1 MSECLVCGVAIQ
13 QVGAG
18 RPRKT
23 CSTKCKNKRDQ
34 ATKPKAPTTK
44 RNCEICQTQFETAR
58 KYQRTCSKQCSYD
71 RVKIESRRK
80 WELAKASKPPVK
92 IVSCKWC
99 EQPLEVSTSFRGVIK
114 YHDYCKKPARQAQYR
129 VKSIRRQGIKKGNVI
144 SHDKV
149 AERDGHNCYLCGQKV
164 DMSLPRTSRYG
175 ATLDHVIPLS
185 KGGTDTMDNV
195 KLAHWICNIQ
205 KSDKSLEEY
214 RAESR

>member
-1 MSECLVCGVAIQ
+1 MRVCVICGVAIE

-23 CSTKCKNKRDQ
+23 CGKKCKAKRDNQ
-34 ATKPKAPTTK
+34 SKVRPPAEK
-44 RNCEICQTQFETAR
+44 RNCEICGAAYETRR
-58 KYQRTCSKQCSYD
+58 KNQYTCSKPCSYE
-71 RVKIESRRK
+71 RIKIKALEN
-80 WELAKASKPPVK
+80 WLIAKESKPATK
-92 IVSCKWC
+92 LVSCKWC
-99 EQPLEVSTSFRGVIK
+99 EQPLEVSTSFQGVIK

-149 AERDGHNCYLCGQKV
+149 AERDGHNCYLCEQKV

-195 KLAHWICNIQ
+195 KLTHWICNIQ